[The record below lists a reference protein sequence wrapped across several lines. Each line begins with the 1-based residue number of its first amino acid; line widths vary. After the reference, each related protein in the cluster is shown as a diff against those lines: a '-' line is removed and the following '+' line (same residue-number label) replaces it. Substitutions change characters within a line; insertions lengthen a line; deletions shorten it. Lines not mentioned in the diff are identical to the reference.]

1 VTTAISALPAR
12 VFASLRR
19 HRNYRLYFAGQVVSV
34 TGTWMQNV
42 ALAWFVVQL
51 THSAVAV
58 GLLAFCRFFPFT
70 VFGFVSGVVADRF
83 DNRRLVMTTQ
93 AAAMLVSIALTVMAF
108 SNVDQLWLVY
118 LLAGLGGT
126 ALVFDAP
133 GRHAL
138 TFQLVGREEL
148 SNAVALNSSLFNA
161 SRVIGPSIAG
171 VVIAAVGVSA
181 CFALNAASFLAV
193 LAALAAMRRHD
204 LFPVERAAPPTV
216 LRGIREGLA
225 YAWHTPRVRLV
236 LAITLVVTTV
246 GFNFHVLVPV
256 LASQTLHAGP
266 RTFGLLS
273 AAFGAGALVGALMS
287 AALGRASW
295 KALVGGLTLFSAAL
309 LVLAPQAA
317 AGPAAAL
324 LFLIGAGFTLWQA
337 NAQSIL
343 QLSAPDALRGR
354 ILSLHLF
361 AFGGLAPL
369 GSLLAGW
376 LSEVG
381 GTVLAFGVAGST
393 AGAMTV
399 GAAGL
404 FRRMSAAH
412 VDRHPGE
419 ELHARAG

>member
-1 VTTAISALPAR
+1 
-12 VFASLRR
+12 
-19 HRNYRLYFAGQVVSV
+19 
-34 TGTWMQNV
+34 MQNV

-93 AAAMLVSIALTVMAF
+93 AAAMLVSIALTVMAI
-108 SNVDQLWLVY
+108 SNVDRLWLVY
-118 LLAGLGGT
+118 LVAALGGT

-256 LASQTLHAGP
+256 LAAQTLHAGA

-295 KALVGGLTLFSAAL
+295 KALVGGLVLFSAAL

-324 LFLIGAGFTLWQA
+324 LFLIGIGFTLWQA

-354 ILSLHLF
+354 VLSLHLF

-376 LSEVG
+376 LSDVG
-381 GTVLAFGVAGST
+381 GTELAFGVAGST
-393 AGAMTV
+393 AGAMTM

-404 FRRMSAAH
+404 FRRISAAD
-412 VDRHPGE
+412 VDRHARE
-419 ELHARAG
+419 ELHAHAG